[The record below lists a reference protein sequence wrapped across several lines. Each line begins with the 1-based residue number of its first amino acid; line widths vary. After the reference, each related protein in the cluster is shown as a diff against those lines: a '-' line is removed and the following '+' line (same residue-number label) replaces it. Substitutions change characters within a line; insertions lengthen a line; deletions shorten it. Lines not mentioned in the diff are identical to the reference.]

1 MLADL
6 PEDIVARK
14 ARLEPGRM
22 FLIDFGEGRIIPDD
36 ELKDRM
42 AKEKP
47 YAEWM
52 ATEPRRLDAWVAQS
66 GAAPPAH
73 PPRAELNQHLSMYGF
88 TKEATDVLVSA
99 MAAGKEAVGAMGVD
113 TPLAVLSRQPRAPS
127 HYFKQ
132 LFAQVTNPPI
142 DPIREEVVMSLQCP
156 VGPEENLLDATAAH
170 AARLV
175 VPHPVLTLHE
185 MAALKESEYRGWAAT
200 TIDGTFDAAARANA

>member
-1 MLADL
+1 MLS
-6 PEDIVARK
+6 
-14 ARLEPGRM
+14 
-22 FLIDFGEGRIIPDD
+22 
-36 ELKDRM
+36 
-42 AKEKP
+42 
-47 YAEWM
+47 
-52 ATEPRRLDAWVAQS
+52 Q
-66 GAAPPAH
+66 
-73 PPRAELNQHLSMYGF
+73 
-88 TKEATDVLVSA
+88 
-99 MAAGKEAVGAMGVD
+99 
-113 TPLAVLSRQPRAPS
+113 QPRSPS

-200 TIDGTFDAAARANA
+200 TIDGTFDAAAAAESPHALRDAISRLCAEAEAAAVGGAPLLVISHRAAGPERVPIPSLLACGAVHQHLIRAQARTRTGLLVECGDAKEPHDFCTLVGYGADGICPHPNPKPNPTP